1 MVVQASVLGWE
12 ADGTLANSSSV
23 ISNEAM
29 NYLLVFYG
37 ALSLM
42 SGVPILLNAKKR
54 RVVAETSV
62 AKRLAEIAGG
72 AEESYF
78 EERRSLEAYPP
89 PSSDTKMRWLGA
101 LLTVLGIAS
110 IMMGIID

>member
-29 NYLLVFYG
+29 NYLLVFCAG
-37 ALSLM
+37 DVRCSDIAEC
-42 SGVPILLNAKKR
+42 KKR

-62 AKRLAEIAGG
+62 AKRLAKIAVVL
-72 AEESYF
+72 ERSYF
-78 EERRSLEAYPP
+78 EERRSLEAYRRHLRMLK
-89 PSSDTKMRWLGA
+89 SR
-101 LLTVLGIAS
+101 
-110 IMMGIID
+110 